1 MRPSILRHMM
11 LAFLGFG
18 LCMGLVFPL
27 YAQFFVEWKPGLKLW
42 FAIGCIVAG
51 LTIGL
56 ANYWLVNLILLRKL
70 RRIAAVANAISNKD
84 VSRRCTMESHDVIG
98 EIVDSFNAMTETLT
112 TMVRR
117 ITDTAARLSNE
128 AANLSQAVHHGHEQ
142 VRRQQHDTEDT
153 ADAMDEMTRRIQDVT
168 RSAGEAASAAQQ
180 ADQEADSGRRIV
192 SRTITGVDEL
202 AGEVEHAA
210 ETVKALAQDSDNIGT
225 VLSVIQSVA
234 EQTNLL
240 ALNAAIEAARAGE
253 QGRGFAVVADEVRAL
268 ATRTQH
274 SVEEIRTLVARLRQS
289 GQEAVAALEAN
300 RAKARAGSEGAA
312 QAAQA
317 LDAIASAIGRISSM
331 NEHIAGLAAEQADF
345 ANQVNRSVGEIRQV
359 ASDSVS
365 GAEALSATGSQVAAM
380 AEDLR
385 AYVSQFRTRAD

>member
-300 RAKARAGSEGAA
+300 RAKARAGSEGAG
-312 QAAQA
+312 QAARA